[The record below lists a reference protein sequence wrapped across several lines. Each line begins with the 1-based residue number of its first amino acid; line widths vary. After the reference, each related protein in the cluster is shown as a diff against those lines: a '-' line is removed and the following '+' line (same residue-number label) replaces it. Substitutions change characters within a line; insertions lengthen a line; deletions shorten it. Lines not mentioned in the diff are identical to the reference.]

1 MQLYVD
7 RTPDRTPASTGL
19 RWPCSRCAPGDR
31 SCWAAGS
38 LPYAWRMPSFRVTV
52 TIGALRPGVQP
63 EAVLPFAAAAAA
75 QRAVVEASDLA
86 VVRGSARIIVRFT
99 ADDVG
104 RGWQIGRAV
113 VDDLRS
119 VADPQTWAV
128 TLRDGGRWYP
138 VHPPDL
144 GEPSD

>member
-1 MQLYVD
+1 
-7 RTPDRTPASTGL
+7 
-19 RWPCSRCAPGDR
+19 
-31 SCWAAGS
+31 
-38 LPYAWRMPSFRVTV
+38 MPSFRVTV

-75 QRAVVEASDLA
+75 RRTVVEASDLA
-86 VVRGSARIIVRFT
+86 VVGGSARIIVRFT

-104 RGWQIGRAV
+104 RGWEIGRDV

-119 VADPQTWAV
+119 VADPARWAV

-138 VHPPDL
+138 VHSPELEDPRS
-144 GEPSD
+144 GSSGSA